1 MTYPGVVKRWLDVCL
16 ASTALIVLSPLL
28 FCVATVIKITSHGSV
43 LYKQE
48 RVGKH
53 SRPFL
58 IYKFRTMKP
67 FSDQEGMST
76 KKNDPRITLAGKF
89 LRLMSLDEL
98 PQLMN
103 IIKGEMSLVGPRPA
117 TFIQAKN
124 YSKEDWAKRHQ
135 VRPGITGLAQVN
147 GRSSLDF
154 PSRLMYDLR
163 YVESVSFMLDVK
175 ISLRTLAIAFNPLTA
190 N

>member
-1 MTYPGVVKRWLDVCL
+1 MLCLDGVDRTVP
-16 ASTALIVLSPLL
+16 TPLL
-28 FCVATVIKITSHGSV
+28 RCNSDQNNIPWVGAIQAGTSREKIATRFV
-43 LYKQE
+43 
-48 RVGKH
+48 
-53 SRPFL
+53 

-98 PQLMN
+98 PQLVN

-135 VRPGITGLAQVN
+135 VRPGLTGLAQVN
-147 GRSSLDF
+147 GRSGLDF
-154 PSRLMYDLR
+154 PHQLMYDLQ
-163 YVESVSFMLDVK
+163 YVESVSFKLDVVILFK
-175 ISLRTLAIAFNPLTA
+175 TVAVVFNPWSA